1 MITDF
6 SDFYHSCS
14 HTETKTLQMNVIMFI
29 FLNFILRITISCL
42 LIKNDLLMLTTLT
55 MYFHNEN
62 PIVDIICPSFLLTSL
77 HMMGAFSGISTA
89 RLTELVAFKGSL
101 SVAWQRFASA
111 DYFWQ

>member
-14 HTETKTLQMNVIMFI
+14 HTETKTLQIFI
-29 FLNFILRITISCL
+29 FLNFILRKTLSCL
-42 LIKNDLLMLTTLT
+42 LFKNDHLMLTTLT

-89 RLTELVAFKGSL
+89 RLTELV
-101 SVAWQRFASA
+101 
-111 DYFWQ
+111 

>member
-1 MITDF
+1 
-6 SDFYHSCS
+6 
-14 HTETKTLQMNVIMFI
+14 
-29 FLNFILRITISCL
+29 
-42 LIKNDLLMLTTLT
+42 MLTTMT